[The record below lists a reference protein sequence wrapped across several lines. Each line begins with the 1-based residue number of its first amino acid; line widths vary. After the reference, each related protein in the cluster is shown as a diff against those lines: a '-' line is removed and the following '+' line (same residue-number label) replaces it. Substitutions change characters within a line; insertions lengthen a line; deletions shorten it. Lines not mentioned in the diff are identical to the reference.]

1 MNVHAMR
8 AIYGFEMARTRRT
21 LMQSIISP
29 VLSTSLYFVVFG
41 AAIGSRIQQVEG
53 ISYGAFIVPGLIMLS
68 LLTQSIAN
76 ASFGIYF
83 PKFTG
88 TIYELLS
95 APVSYLE
102 IVVSYVGAAATKSLI
117 LGLIILATATLFVP
131 LKIVHPLWMVIFLVL
146 TAVTFSLVGFI
157 IGIWADG
164 FEKLQLVPLL
174 IITPLTFLGGSFY
187 SIDML
192 PPVLAE
198 RQPVQSRGL
207 PHQRLSLELLRH
219 RRCQRGGQPRHDAG
233 IPGAVARHRRLDFQD
248 RLPPQDVTPRYL
260 TAPLFVSG

>member
-41 AAIGSRIQQVEG
+41 AAIGSRIQHVEG

-192 PPVLAE
+192 PPVWQKISLFNPVVYLISGFRWSFFGIADVSVAVSLGMALGFLA
-198 RQPVQSRGL
+198 
-207 PHQRLSLELLRH
+207 LSLV
-219 RRCQRGGQPRHDAG
+219 
-233 IPGAVARHRRLDFQD
+233 IVAWIFRTGYRLK
-248 RLPPQDVTPRYL
+248 T
-260 TAPLFVSG
+260 